1 LELWLLASIAV
12 ILAWGLWGF
21 ALKYASLNLE
31 WYHVYVASALGAILV
46 YTTFTLAMIA
56 SGRLPLGV
64 NSKSLAA
71 AMLGGFLGA
80 FGGLLLVLALRLGE
94 ASIIVPL
101 TSVYPAVTA
110 LLSALLLGEDIT
122 VKKALGIALAI
133 AAVVILSISD

>member
-21 ALKYASLNLE
+21 ALKYASLSLE

-46 YTTFTLAMIA
+46 YTAFTLAMIA
-56 SGRLPLGV
+56 SGRLPLGA
-64 NSKSLAA
+64 NSKSLAVA
-71 AMLGGFLGA
+71 VLGGFLGA
-80 FGGLLLVLALRLGE
+80 LGGLLLALALRLGE

-101 TSVYPAVTA
+101 TSVYPAVTV

-122 VKKALGIALAI
+122 VKKALGIALAV
-133 AAVVILSISD
+133 AAVVILSTSD